1 MYSRFEGQSAG
12 VYLSEEPYVPTKPT
26 PSRCVSPPERIA
38 EWKDIN
44 KGEPVAIIGNGP
56 SVKSEKLARI
66 NCKTIGL
73 NQAWRL
79 GKWTYY
85 CIGDQAQFATYERER
100 GSVTQLDPL
109 FCTHA
114 SARDHGVKIWGRT
127 SDIKYFSFDLVKDGV
142 FLNNTICAFG
152 IQLAVY
158 MGHNPIYLVGV
169 DAKGP
174 HFYGGA
180 HIPEQ
185 KFGNQR
191 ETYGLF
197 AGILRC
203 TRPDIE
209 VFNLNL
215 TSAVR
220 VFPKRAFRSVFK

>member
-1 MYSRFEGQSAG
+1 M
-12 VYLSEEPYVPTKPT
+12 PTKPQ
-26 PSRCVSPPERIA
+26 RCASPREEI
-38 EWKDIN
+38 EKWKDIN

-56 SVKSEKLARI
+56 SAKTQKLKKI
-66 NCKTIGL
+66 TCKTIGL

-79 GKWTYY
+79 GEWTYY
-85 CIGDQAQFATYERER
+85 CIGDQQQFVTYEKER
-100 GSVTQLDPL
+100 GSIEQLDPL

-114 SARDHGVKIWGRT
+114 SARRHGTKIIGRT
-127 SDIKYFSFDLVKDGV
+127 SDIKYFSWDLAKDGV

-169 DAKGP
+169 DATGP

-180 HIPEQ
+180 PIPES

-203 TRPDIE
+203 MRPDIE
-209 VFNLNL
+209 VINLNL
-215 TSAVR
+215 VSAVR
-220 VFPKRAFRSVFK
+220 VFPKRRFEAIFK